1 MNFKLEIITPEKQ
14 FLETQ
19 AEAVTVKC
27 PDGELTVLK
36 GHQPMI
42 AAISI
47 GELKIKENGQWRS
60 AIGSQGFMEVRP
72 DEVIIFTQA
81 CEWPEEVDEARA
93 LRAKERALEKLRQKP
108 SIYESK
114 HAKVSL
120 ARAMA
125 RLSAIHKRK

>member
-72 DEVIIFTQA
+72 DEV
-81 CEWPEEVDEARA
+81 DEARA
-93 LRAKERALEKLRQKP
+93 LRAKERALEKLRQKQ

>member
-1 MNFKLEIITPEKQ
+1 
-14 FLETQ
+14 
-19 AEAVTVKC
+19 
-27 PDGELTVLK
+27 
-36 GHQPMI
+36 
-42 AAISI
+42 
-47 GELKIKENGQWRS
+47 
-60 AIGSQGFMEVRP
+60 MEVRP
-72 DEVIIFTQA
+72 DEVIVFTQA

-93 LRAKERALEKLRQKP
+93 LRAKERALEKLRQKQ

>member
-93 LRAKERALEKLRQKP
+93 LQRKRTGPGKAAAKTKYL
-108 SIYESK
+108 
-114 HAKVSL
+114 
-120 ARAMA
+120 
-125 RLSAIHKRK
+125 